1 MTRPNQVCTSTS
13 CSLAPI
19 RVRHYRWQCGSDAFD
34 RPGLENVQRSAGA
47 LSKGVRDRLT
57 NR

>member
-1 MTRPNQVCTSTS
+1 
-13 CSLAPI
+13 LAPI